1 MICVSKSH
9 FSGVCAGRVA
19 GRCSPGIPGPI
30 SGTKPARQFCGT
42 TYDLVML
49 FWKKKK
55 VVKEFVPVILPDP
68 EGHFMK
74 KKILVVD
81 DDQVVAKVLSL
92 QLKAKGYD
100 VICASDCAE
109 AIQVVRQQDPDVLLV
124 DVGLPPDI
132 AMGGAHLSD
141 GFQVT
146 RWLKLANTRKIPS
159 IIISGSDK
167 PAYRRQAAAVGADGF
182 LAKPINDEALMD
194 SIECA
199 LENPAPVAEG
209 FATFKMAV
217 GSND

>member
-1 MICVSKSH
+1 MQIGAV
-9 FSGVCAGRVA
+9 
-19 GRCSPGIPGPI
+19 
-30 SGTKPARQFCGT
+30 

-49 FWKKKK
+49 FFKKKK
-55 VVKEFVPVILPDP
+55 KIATGFVPVILPDP
-68 EGHFMK
+68 EGSVTRK
-74 KKILVVD
+74 KVLVVD
-81 DDQVVAKVLSL
+81 DDQVVAKALSL
-92 QLKAKGYD
+92 KLKGKGYN
-100 VICASDCAE
+100 VICASDCAQ
-109 AIQVVRQQDPDVLLV
+109 AIQVVREQDPDIMLV

-132 AMGGAHLSD
+132 AMGGANLSD